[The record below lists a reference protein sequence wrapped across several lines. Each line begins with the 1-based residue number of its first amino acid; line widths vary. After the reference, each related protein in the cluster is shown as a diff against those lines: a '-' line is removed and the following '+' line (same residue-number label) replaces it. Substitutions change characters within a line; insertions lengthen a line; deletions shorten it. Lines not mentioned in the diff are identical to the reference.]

1 MSATTTVENEVV
13 VPAGVAPVWARV
25 VDPDG
30 IDHELR
36 PWLTMRMPRG
46 TTGLSIDLVPL
57 GRPLGRA
64 WLRLFGIVPVDFDRL
79 VVVEVEPG
87 RRFLERSS
95 MLSMRLWEH
104 ERTLTP
110 VAGGTRVHDRVTFRP
125 RLPVPGLAALMARV
139 VAALFEHRHRRL
151 ATYFRDRSGD
161 AG

>member
-36 PWLTMRMPRG
+36 PWLTMRVPRG

-110 VAGGTRVHDRVTFRP
+110 VAGGTRSTT
-125 RLPVPGLAALMARV
+125 G
-139 VAALFEHRHRRL
+139 
-151 ATYFRDRSGD
+151 
-161 AG
+161 